1 MCFWKH
7 DGKILEQPGVYSVVN
22 YGREQVHWFKLE
34 NIIEQWVEI
43 EYHPEIM
50 NEIVEEVLEI
60 ELQIKEPPD
69 IEANTVSIDEK
80 SSVDG

>member
-22 YGREQVHWFKLE
+22 YCREQVHWLKLE